1 MEVTIQTS
9 RLQYREDGRAT
20 YKTLWF
26 PCWHC
31 FFLALSW
38 RHSNRKSPQSSKLF
52 SRNAMN
58 IDYTLFSNTQLLDA
72 IDSLM
77 ERSERDEA
85 MRAELAAQLENIYN
99 TLADAS
105 FRDLFGAL
113 DAAIDNHIAL
123 SDALDSRA
131 ELLDALMPE
140 YGNRMAKA
148 MPVKAKCLSRL
159 THSSDQG

>member
-1 MEVTIQTS
+1 
-9 RLQYREDGRAT
+9 
-20 YKTLWF
+20 
-26 PCWHC
+26 
-31 FFLALSW
+31 
-38 RHSNRKSPQSSKLF
+38 
-52 SRNAMN
+52 MN

-131 ELLDALMPE
+131 ELLDALMAE
-140 YGNRMAKA
+140 YGNRMATA
-148 MPVKAKCLSRL
+148 MAGNRTFVGASHHYRNEGWIHKSGYL
-159 THSSDQG
+159 TLRAVGALG